1 MKYALLTLAF
11 ALTISACKTVTGVV
25 TDEQGTPVRDAM
37 VSIDCARTAIRTAQ
51 SGHFRFKTRAKGK
64 KCTIRVWQP
73 GDTLHTTIVQEYT
86 YKAGAVKLTL
96 LRRKE

>member
-1 MKYALLTLAF
+1 MKAALLIFVLAF
-11 ALTISACKTVTGVV
+11 TACKTVTGVV

-37 VSIDCARTAIRTAQ
+37 VSIDCSKTAIRTAQ
-51 SGHFRFKTRAKGK
+51 SGYFRFKTRATGR

-73 GDTLHTTIVQEYT
+73 GDTTIVTIVQDYT
-86 YKAGAVKLTL
+86 YKAGAVKLM

>member
-1 MKYALLTLAF
+1 MRILILTF
-11 ALTISACKTVTGVV
+11 ALTITACKTVTGVV

-51 SGHFRFKTRAKGK
+51 SGYFRFSTRAKGK

-73 GDTLHTTIVQEYT
+73 GDTTRITIVQEYT

-96 LRRKE
+96 RRKE

>member
-1 MKYALLTLAF
+1 MKYALLIF
-11 ALTISACKTVTGVV
+11 AISITACKTVTGVV
-25 TDEQGTPVRDAM
+25 TDENGTPVRDAM

-51 SGHFRFKTRAKGK
+51 SGYFRFSTRAKGK

-73 GDTLHTTIVQEYT
+73 GDTTRITIVQEYT

-96 LRRKE
+96 RRKE

>member
-1 MKYALLTLAF
+1 MKYALLIF
-11 ALTISACKTVTGVV
+11 ALIITACKTVTGVV
-25 TDEQGTPVRDAM
+25 TDENGTPIRDAM

-51 SGHFRFKTRAKGK
+51 SGYFRFSTRAKGK

-73 GDTLHTTIVQEYT
+73 GDTTRITIVQDYT

-96 LRRKE
+96 RRKE

>member
-1 MKYALLTLAF
+1 MKAALLVFVL
-11 ALTISACKTVTGVV
+11 ALTACKTVTGVV

-51 SGHFRFKTRAKGK
+51 SGYFRFNTRARGN
-64 KCTIRVWQP
+64 KCTIRVWHP
-73 GDTLHTTIVQEYT
+73 GDTTRTTIVQEYT

-96 LRRKE
+96 RRKE

>member
-1 MKYALLTLAF
+1 MKYALLIF
-11 ALTISACKTVTGVV
+11 ALTISSCKTVTGVV
-25 TDEQGTPVRDAM
+25 TDEQGTPVQDAM

-51 SGHFRFKTRAKGK
+51 SGYFRFKTRAKGK

-73 GDTLHTTIVQEYT
+73 GDTTRITVIQEYT

-96 LRRKE
+96 RRKE